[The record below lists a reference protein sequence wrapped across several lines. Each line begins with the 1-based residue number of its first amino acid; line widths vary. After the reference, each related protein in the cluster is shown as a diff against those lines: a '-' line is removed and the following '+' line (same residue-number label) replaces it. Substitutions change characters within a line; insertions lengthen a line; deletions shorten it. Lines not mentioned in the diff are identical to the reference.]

1 MPPQPLL
8 VVRDLSI
15 DLHRPAQSILRGVS
29 FQLPEATIAGLC
41 GDSGSG
47 KTTLALALLN
57 LLPPEKYRVQGQIL
71 LAGRDLLAMHET
83 ALEQVRG
90 AEIAVIFQDPQL
102 ALNPVLRIRRQ
113 ITEILRAHRTEGDP
127 AELLALA
134 GLASPARI
142 LDAYPHE
149 LSGGERQRV
158 TIAQALACRP
168 KLIVADEPFTA
179 LDAPRVVELAALFRR
194 LRDQVRTSFLIV
206 SHHPGTLALTAD
218 YTLTLRE
225 GRLLEGEVRA
235 R

>member
-1 MPPQPLL
+1 MPPEPLL
-8 VVRDLSI
+8 VVRELSI
-15 DLHRPAQSILRGVS
+15 DLLRPAQSILRGVS

-47 KTTLALALLN
+47 KTTLAHALLN
-57 LLPPEKYRVQGQIL
+57 LLPSDKYRVSGQVL
-71 LAGRDLLAMHET
+71 LSGCDLLAMRET
-83 ALEQVRG
+83 QLQKVRG
-90 AEIAVIFQDPQL
+90 AKIAIVFQDPLL

-113 ITEILRAHRTEGDP
+113 ITEVLRAHRAEGDP

-134 GLASPARI
+134 GIPTPTRI
-142 LDAYPHE
+142 LNAYPHE

-168 KLIVADEPFTA
+168 RLIVADEPFTA

-194 LRDQVRTSFLIV
+194 LCDHLGTSFLIV
-206 SHHPGTLALTAD
+206 SHHPGTLARTAD
-218 YTLTLRE
+218 RTLVLSQ

>member
-57 LLPPEKYRVQGQIL
+57 LLPSDKYRVQGQIL
-71 LAGRDLLAMHET
+71 LTGRDVLAMHET

-90 AEIAVIFQDPQL
+90 AEISVIFQDPQL

-113 ITEILRAHRTEGDP
+113 ITEILRAHRAEGDP
-127 AELLALA
+127 
-134 GLASPARI
+134 
-142 LDAYPHE
+142 
-149 LSGGERQRV
+149 
-158 TIAQALACRP
+158 
-168 KLIVADEPFTA
+168 
-179 LDAPRVVELAALFRR
+179 
-194 LRDQVRTSFLIV
+194 
-206 SHHPGTLALTAD
+206 
-218 YTLTLRE
+218 
-225 GRLLEGEVRA
+225 
-235 R
+235 